1 MKNDIMGRIKDST
14 LLHSNNSMFE
24 RIQHIKS
31 KPIFLN
37 HRSDTPLITILIP
50 TYKRADLLKETI
62 ESAINQKTSIS
73 YEIIVGDNNPCDD
86 ETSLL
91 MSGYKNNANISYY
104 KQSQNI
110 GMSGNWNRLFQL
122 SRSKWSVLLHD
133 DDILSP
139 YYIKTIFK
147 YLDDETLL
155 IKPIIPKFYS
165 NCCFEFNEPGD
176 VTVETLSPETFLW
189 GCPLG
194 SPSHMIFKT
203 DWVLNSGG
211 FDESVFP
218 CMDYLFNLKS
228 ALNGRVLKINC
239 VLGGYRVS
247 RNESLNHSVME
258 KYWRYR
264 AAISGMLFREYGF
277 PKSLITIME
286 YLCFSF
292 YVDDINKKFKCTYI
306 PQNFSYIIPKMLQS
320 ILIRGSVFIAR
331 KRKRPGIKY
340 LNKKL

>member
-1 MKNDIMGRIKDST
+1 MGSIEIYDSG

-24 RIQHIKS
+24 GIRHVKS
-31 KPIFLN
+31 IPIFLN
-37 HRSDTPLITILIP
+37 HKIDIPLITILIP
-50 TYKRADLLKETI
+50 TYKRADLLKETL

-91 MSGYKNNANISYY
+91 MSGYQNNANISYY
-104 KQSQNI
+104 KHSQNI

-139 YYIKTIFK
+139 YYIETIFK

-165 NCCFEFNEPGD
+165 DCCFDFNEPVN
-176 VTVETLSPETFLW
+176 VTVECLSLEAFLW

-203 DWVLNSGG
+203 DWVINSGG

-228 ALNGRVLKINC
+228 ALNGRVIKINC

-258 KYWRYR
+258 KYWKSR

-277 PKSLITIME
+277 PKMLITITE

-292 YVDDINKKFKCTYI
+292 YVDGINKRFKCTYT
-306 PQNFSYIIPKMLQS
+306 PQDFSYIIPKSLQS
-320 ILIRGSVFIAR
+320 LLIRSSVFIAR
-331 KRKRPGIKY
+331 RSKKLIVKY
-340 LNKKL
+340 LK